1 MKEGIKEGKWAGKQ
15 AGGKENIP
23 HEVKKTA
30 QPKPRRDPKLN
41 QSIASRAFFTSSMMS
56 SIFSS
61 PTEKRTNP
69 GLMPAAASCS
79 SVS

>member
-30 QPKPRRDPKLN
+30 
-41 QSIASRAFFTSSMMS
+41 
-56 SIFSS
+56 
-61 PTEKRTNP
+61 
-69 GLMPAAASCS
+69 
-79 SVS
+79 